1 MRKVIASIFVTL
13 DGVVEDPGGAE
24 GFELGGWSFKY
35 SGRSEEETT
44 DAADLL
50 KASDAL
56 LLGRVTYQGFA
67 AAWPKMTDGGWYAEK
82 MNAMP
87 KYVVSSTIEQAEWNN
102 STIIR
107 GNLAQEV
114 TKLKEEKGQNLLVF
128 GSGGLVNSLLQEH
141 VLDEIRLLV
150 YPVVLG
156 HGKRLFNEAPTV
168 ALNVTGAKAFSS
180 GVVLLTYH
188 PATNRA

>member
-1 MRKVIASIFVTL
+1 MDK
-13 DGVVEDPGGAE
+13 
-24 GFELGGWSFKY
+24 
-35 SGRSEEETT
+35 
-44 DAADLL
+44 
-50 KASDAL
+50 
-56 LLGRVTYQGFA
+56 
-67 AAWPKMTDGGWYAEK
+67 
-82 MNAMP
+82 
-87 KYVVSSTIEQAEWNN
+87 AEWNN
-102 STIIR
+102 TTIIR

-128 GSGGLVNSLLQEH
+128 GSGGLVNNLLQEH

-180 GVVLLTYH
+180 GVVQLTYH
-188 PATNRA
+188 PAASQA

>member
-1 MRKVIASIFVTL
+1 
-13 DGVVEDPGGAE
+13 VVEDPGGAE

-35 SGRSEEETT
+35 SGRSDEETT

-50 KASDAL
+50 KASHAL

-87 KYVVSSTIEQAEWNN
+87 KYVVSSTMDEAEWNN

-114 TKLKEEKGQNLLVF
+114 TKLKEQPGQNLLVF
-128 GSGGLVNSLLQEH
+128 GSAGLVNSLLQEQL
-141 VLDEIRLLV
+141 LDELRLLV

-156 HGKRLFNEAPTV
+156 RGKRLFNDGPTV
-168 ALNVTGAKAFSS
+168 ALNVAGAKAFSS
-180 GVVLLTYH
+180 GVVQITYY
-188 PATNRA
+188 PAASQA

>member
-1 MRKVIASIFVTL
+1 
-13 DGVVEDPGGAE
+13 
-24 GFELGGWSFKY
+24 
-35 SGRSEEETT
+35 
-44 DAADLL
+44 
-50 KASDAL
+50 
-56 LLGRVTYQGFA
+56 
-67 AAWPKMTDGGWYAEK
+67 
-82 MNAMP
+82 MNAIP

-141 VLDEIRLLV
+141 VLDELRLLV

-156 HGKRLFNEAPTV
+156 RGKRLFNEAPTV

-188 PATNRA
+188 PATNQA